1 MAGLV
6 LIALIVILLFYIV
19 LSKNSKK
26 AFFISVAIVGV
37 YMLYVRY
44 TCGPDLRDVRVM
56 KPMAED
62 IRDYIIKHGVPESL
76 QDIPNLPYKLEGCKI
91 EKYGFEL
98 KQKPIKT
105 IFENCYFE
113 NNEKKYNVA
122 SQYAY
127 NVKKNNGDIYI
138 EIENSASKTGGAFT
152 IGLGKNKRVIS
163 DDIGFYSR
171 KTSGICNP
179 MRQ

>member
-26 AFFISVAIVGV
+26 AFFISVAIVGA

-56 KPMAED
+56 KPMAET

-76 QDIPNLPYKLEGCKI
+76 QDIPNLPYKLEECERKDESTKSIVSKDEKCVIKI
-91 EKYGFEL
+91 SNRTIKIYFSYGEY
-98 KQKPIKT
+98 T
-105 IFENCYFE
+105 IDNSLY
-113 NNEKKYNVA
+113 KKLRIYM
-122 SQYAY
+122 
-127 NVKKNNGDIYI
+127 KNY
-138 EIENSASKTGGAFT
+138 SSKTGVN
-152 IGLGKNKRVIS
+152 IYYENKNNHFILKEMN
-163 DDIGFYSR
+163 FYSG